1 MVEGWF
7 LRRALNL
14 IVGRQGAGKTTWAAW
29 VVSVATTSAVF
40 PGDQERAPLRA
51 AVLSLEEPD
60 DRVVARLKAA
70 GADLELVTI
79 LGDVQDVDDDGRTYL
94 RRWQIPKDV
103 AALGKA
109 ISELAIDVVVIDG
122 LGFSLVGDSHN
133 YATVGSALSAL
144 AAEADRTGSCIIGLT
159 HPPKGASDPVTAAIG
174 STAWTSIPRV
184 SIVLGVDPDD
194 ETRRVARVAKT
205 NYREPDAGVSFIL
218 ASDDEFEVGYVASIK
233 LSDITAEQLTAASA
247 TADEKGE
254 RVDARRFLL
263 EQLAEGPQ
271 PSDDVIR
278 AAEVNG
284 ISRRTLFRA
293 RKDLG
298 VDSTALSGSEDRSHD
313 ALDDGIA

>member
-1 MVEGWF
+1 MPQPHPDFDVDESPPWEAGAHLLTVPATEVVPTRPEWVVEGWF

-40 PGDQERAPLRA
+40 PGDEVRAPLRA
-51 AVLSLEEPD
+51 AVLSLEEPN

-79 LGDVQDVDDDGRTYL
+79 LGEVQDVDDDGRTYL

-103 AALGKA
+103 AALGRA
-109 ISELAIDVVVIDG
+109 ISDLAIDLVVIDG
-122 LGFSLVGDSHN
+122 LGFSLIGDSHN

-184 SIVLGVDPDD
+184 SIVLGIDPDD

-218 ASDDEFEVGYVASIK
+218 ASDEEFEVGFVASVK
-233 LSDITAEQLTAASA
+233 LSDVTAEQLTAAPA
-247 TADEKGE
+247 TAEEKGE
-254 RVDARRFLL
+254 RGDAPRV
-263 EQLAEGPQ
+263 
-271 PSDDVIR
+271 PS
-278 AAEVNG
+278 
-284 ISRRTLFRA
+284 
-293 RKDLG
+293 
-298 VDSTALSGSEDRSHD
+298 
-313 ALDDGIA
+313 